1 MKRLTIV
8 AATLFASV
16 AGGIAYAAIPGAGGL
31 ISGCYQKNVGN
42 LRVID
47 VATDSCH
54 DSEEPISWN
63 AQGPQGD
70 QGEKGDKGD
79 KGDTGD
85 TGQQGPAGPP
95 GESSSFV
102 AGVGLQLDEVVL
114 PPPLDSQT
122 VLNVTPSYRL
132 PQQCEAG
139 SVPQR
144 SGAGTGWVCGEA
156 GGQGLPHAYHASGAR
171 NDLAAHGRYEMAALA
186 VPAGSY
192 VINALGRLQNRDI
205 FGSQSGACE
214 LSTGGRSYATLPEA
228 AEDEAAIPTNIPVLG
243 VATFDE
249 PSRIVLLCG
258 TYDGWG
264 TGELTAIRV
273 AGIN

>member
-8 AATLFASV
+8 AAALFATV
-16 AGGIAYAAIPGAGGL
+16 AAGISYAAIPGAVGV
-31 ISGCYQKNVGN
+31 ISGCYQKNEGM

-47 VATDSCH
+47 AATGSCR
-54 DSEEPISWN
+54 DSEEPLAWN
-63 AQGPQGD
+63 QQGPKGDKGDEGDQGD
-70 QGEKGDKGD
+70 QGE
-79 KGDTGD
+79 TGP
-85 TGQQGPAGPP
+85 QGPAGPS
-95 GESSSFV
+95 GAELG
-102 AGVGLQLDEVVL
+102 AGVGLEKLVL
-114 PPPLDSQT
+114 QAPPPVGDQT
-122 VLNVTPSYRL
+122 VLQVQQGYRL
-132 PQQCEAG
+132 PQQCAAG

-144 SGAGTGWVCGEA
+144 SGVGAGWVCGAA
-156 GGQGLPHAYHASGAR
+156 GGQGLPPAYHASGGHV
-171 NDLAAHGRYEMAALA
+171 DLAAHGRYEMAALA

-192 VINALGRLQNRDI
+192 VINALGRLQNGDI
-205 FGSQSGACE
+205 FGSQPGACE

-228 AEDEAAIPTNIPVLG
+228 AEDEAEIPTNIPVLG